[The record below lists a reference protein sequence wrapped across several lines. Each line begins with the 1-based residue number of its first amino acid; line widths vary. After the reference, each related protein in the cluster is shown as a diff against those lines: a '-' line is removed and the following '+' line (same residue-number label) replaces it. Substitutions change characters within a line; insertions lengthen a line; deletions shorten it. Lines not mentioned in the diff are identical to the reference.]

1 MAHTFTLSC
10 CKTPR
15 DAEISSSFPSK
26 IFAFEIFFLPLPL
39 KYIYNEHTKLNYKQK
54 NTNKMKNL
62 TKIFMAVAVAMFAFS
77 CVNDTTEDI
86 AVKVGGKT
94 TLAISLGG
102 G

>member
-1 MAHTFTLSC
+1 
-10 CKTPR
+10 
-15 DAEISSSFPSK
+15 
-26 IFAFEIFFLPLPL
+26 
-39 KYIYNEHTKLNYKQK
+39 
-54 NTNKMKNL
+54 MKNL

-102 G
+102 GNRTALGEAENGVYPITWAEGDQITVNGETSEPL